1 LEYAKRFTALGQPDN
16 RGPAPRTREQ
26 KPQPVI

>member
-1 LEYAKRFTALGQPDN
+1 LEYAKRFTALGQPVK

-26 KPQPVI
+26 KPRPVR